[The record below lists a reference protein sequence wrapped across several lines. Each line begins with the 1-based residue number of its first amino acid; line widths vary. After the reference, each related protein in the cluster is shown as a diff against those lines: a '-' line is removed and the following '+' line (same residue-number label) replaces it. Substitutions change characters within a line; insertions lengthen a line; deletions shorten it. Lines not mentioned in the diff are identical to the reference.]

1 MLLFGLCVECC
12 EVLQCGNFAW
22 RLYEIANSKFN
33 FIFPFHFFRY
43 VFGHE

>member
-12 EVLQCGNFAW
+12 EVLQCGN
-22 RLYEIANSKFN
+22 YEIANSS
-33 FIFPFHFFRY
+33 FILFFLFICFRY